1 MRQAVSEETVARPT
15 DPLSI
20 LSLAGGIAALLLAAF
35 SLVPLFGLCT
45 MPLSVIS
52 VLTSLI
58 AGVASVVRTTLNRQ
72 LEDRLQAFAGLALS
86 AIWCLVAV
94 LLFMFASRDH

>member
-1 MRQAVSEETVARPT
+1 MSEETTARPT

-35 SLVPLFGLCT
+35 SVVPLFGLCT
-45 MPLSVIS
+45 MPLSVLS

-58 AGVASVVRTTLNRQ
+58 SGIVSLVRTTVRPE
-72 LEDRLQAFAGLALS
+72 LEGRWQAIAGLGLS
-86 AIWCLVAV
+86 VLWCAAVAV
-94 LLFMFASRDH
+94 LLLFAMRPH